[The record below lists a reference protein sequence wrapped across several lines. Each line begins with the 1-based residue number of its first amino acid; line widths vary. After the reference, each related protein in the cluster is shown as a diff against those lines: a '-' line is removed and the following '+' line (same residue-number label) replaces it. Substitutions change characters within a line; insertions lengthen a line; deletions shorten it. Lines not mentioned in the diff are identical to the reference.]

1 MYAEDTDTQT
11 YPNTTL
17 YMHKYSRSCHLPKK
31 KRHAYVEKNE
41 NLWSTTIATL
51 FALREKRNHG
61 KERRV
66 GKEGVLQELM
76 RLILSSWR
84 AESRRDLI
92 RGRADR
98 HQCHLCPGRL
108 LVSCGVA
115 HLFKT
120 ENERRGACTRLFAK
134 EQRRTGRWKKSERV
148 ARVRIT
154 AWQTKSPPR

>member
-17 YMHKYSRSCHLPKK
+17 YMHKYPRSCHLPKK

-76 RLILSSWR
+76 RLILSS
-84 AESRRDLI
+84 
-92 RGRADR
+92 
-98 HQCHLCPGRL
+98 
-108 LVSCGVA
+108 
-115 HLFKT
+115 
-120 ENERRGACTRLFAK
+120 
-134 EQRRTGRWKKSERV
+134 
-148 ARVRIT
+148 
-154 AWQTKSPPR
+154 